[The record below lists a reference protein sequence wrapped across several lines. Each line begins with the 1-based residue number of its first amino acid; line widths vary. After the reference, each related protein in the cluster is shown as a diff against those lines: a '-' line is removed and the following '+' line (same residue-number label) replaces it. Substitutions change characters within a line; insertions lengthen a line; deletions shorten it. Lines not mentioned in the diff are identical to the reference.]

1 MSKWREM
8 KVWQEMPWQQQ
19 RKDTFYQWKE
29 ILQSSNHKALSNQSQ
44 YYLEMLK
51 KNYFKNNDFKTELNN
66 ITQIHVDIFYFV
78 AH

>member
-51 KNYFKNNDFKTELNN
+51 KKLF
-66 ITQIHVDIFYFV
+66 
-78 AH
+78 